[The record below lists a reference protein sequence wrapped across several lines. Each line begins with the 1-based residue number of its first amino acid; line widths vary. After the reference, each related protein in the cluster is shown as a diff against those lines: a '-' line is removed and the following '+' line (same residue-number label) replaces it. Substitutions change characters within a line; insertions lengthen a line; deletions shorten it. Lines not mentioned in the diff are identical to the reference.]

1 MSFPHEKKLLTKQVL
16 AYQTNRYFQTSKY
29 NMSDSPIQKYNGPL
43 LGSSG
48 EHRAQSRFG
57 TSQRALAFYRQQ
69 VFSELNDVMK
79 KFIQEQEFV
88 FIATADVQGAADS
101 SFRAGP
107 PGFVHILSP
116 TCLAYPEFRG
126 NGVMASVGN
135 ILENPQVGLMFIDF
149 YKSTIGL
156 HVNGEA
162 KVVDHSD
169 LAEMSGMTESV
180 LQDFAVHD
188 ERQPEC
194 WILIDV
200 KEAYIHCSK
209 HIPLMEKKDKQR
221 HWGTDDEHAKR
232 GGFFQQR
239 NRG

>member
-1 MSFPHEKKLLTKQVL
+1 
-16 AYQTNRYFQTSKY
+16 
-29 NMSDSPIQKYNGPL
+29 MSDSHILKPGSPL
-43 LGSSG
+43 LGTSG
-48 EHRAQSRFG
+48 EGLAQSRFG

-69 VFSELNDVMK
+69 VFSELNDVMQT
-79 KFIQEQEFV
+79 FIQEQELVFV
-88 FIATADVQGAADS
+88 ATADAQGAADS

-116 TCLAYPEFRG
+116 TLLAYPEYRG

-135 ILENPQVGLMFIDF
+135 ILENPQIGLMFIDF

-156 HVNGEA
+156 HVNGAA
-162 KVVDHSD
+162 KVVDNSG
-169 LAEMSGMTESV
+169 LAEELVMTDAL
-180 LQDFAVHD
+180 LQDSAVKGGRH
-188 ERQPEC
+188 PEC

-200 KEAYIHCSK
+200 QEAYIHCSK
-209 HIPLMEKKDKQR
+209 HIPLMAKKDKQL

-232 GGFFQQR
+232 GGFFQSR

>member
-1 MSFPHEKKLLTKQVL
+1 
-16 AYQTNRYFQTSKY
+16 
-29 NMSDSPIQKYNGPL
+29 MSDISIPKHNDPP

-48 EHRAQSRFG
+48 EHRAQLRFG
-57 TSQRALAFYRQQ
+57 SSQRALAFYRQQ
-69 VFSELNDVMK
+69 VFSELNDVMQ
-79 KFIQEQEFV
+79 KFIQEQEFI
-88 FIATADVQGAADS
+88 FIATADGQGAADS

-116 TCLAYPEFRG
+116 TFLAYPEYRG

-135 ILENPQVGLMFIDF
+135 ILENPQIGLMFIDF

-162 KVVDHSD
+162 KVVDRSS
-169 LAEMSGMTESV
+169 LAEMSGLTEDAIHDSSV
-180 LQDFAVHD
+180 HA

-194 WILIDV
+194 WILVDV

-232 GGFFQQR
+232 GGFFQ
-239 NRG
+239 